1 MTVAVADEVLTV
13 TVDRPAAPTVRR
25 VRAVA
30 IARLTSVTIVLA
42 ALVLCAFCLSLS
54 LGDYPVS
61 VFDVLPAVFGHGSP
75 DTELI
80 VRDFRLP
87 RALTGLLVGLSFGVS
102 GALFQSLA
110 RNPLASPDI
119 IGITAGASASAV
131 FVIVVLGGTGMF
143 VSASAFVGSL
153 CCAIAIYVLA
163 YRRGVSS
170 YRLVLVGIGVGAI
183 MTSAVDYVLTAEADI
198 YDAQRAYVWLTGSLN
213 GRSWDHVRPLVMVL
227 AVLVPMALLL
237 ARPLRALQLGDDT
250 AKGIGLGV
258 ERSKLALLVV
268 GVALA
273 AVATAAAGPV
283 AFVAFVSPSIAR
295 RLAGHGHLALVPSA
309 LVGMLLVTMSDI
321 VAREAFPPSQLPRAV
336 GAFLGVVPGELLDF
350 GAKTNGTM
358 LPVGV
363 VTGIVGGP
371 YLLWLLAR
379 SNRKGVG
386 G

>member
-1 MTVAVADEVLTV
+1 MAVV
-13 TVDRPAAPTVRR
+13 TVPPGTAHPPHSVRH

-30 IARLTSVTIVLA
+30 IARVTSVTIVLA
-42 ALVLCAFCLSLS
+42 AAVLFAFCLSLS
-54 LGDYPVS
+54 LGDFPVS
-61 VFDVLPAVFGHGSP
+61 LLDVLPAVFGHGSP

-87 RALTGLLVGLSFGVS
+87 RALTGLLVGASFGLS
-102 GALFQSLA
+102 GAMFQSLA
-110 RNPLASPDI
+110 RNALASPDI
-119 IGITAGASASAV
+119 IGITSGASASAV
-131 FVIVVLGGTGMF
+131 FVIVVLGGTGLF
-143 VSASAFVGSL
+143 VSVSAFVGSL
-153 CCAIAIYVLA
+153 ACALAIYALA
-163 YRRGVSS
+163 YKRGVSS
-170 YRLVLVGIGVGAI
+170 YRLVLVGIGVGAV
-183 MTSAVDYVLTAEADI
+183 MAAVVDYVLTAEADI

-213 GRSWDHVRPLVMVL
+213 GRSWDHVRPLAMALVVL
-227 AVLVPMALLL
+227 IPLALLL

-258 ERSKLALLVV
+258 ERSKLSLLVV

-273 AVATAAAGPV
+273 AVATAAAGPIG
-283 AFVAFVSPSIAR
+283 FVAFVSPSIAR

-309 LVGMLLVTMSDI
+309 LVGMLLVTLSDI
-321 VAREAFPPSQLPRAV
+321 VAREAFPPATLPRAA
-336 GAFLGVVPGELLDF
+336 GAFLGVLPGEVLGF
-350 GAKTNGTM
+350 GTKTGGTM